1 MKNALFSKLSFFL
14 FPLHFQSHLSSHFL
28 NSISLSMDLPDIE
41 LDPQLKYWVLLP
53 ISFVMVLVG
62 LLRSNITVMMQPNPK
77 LEPFRKI
84 REK

>member
-1 MKNALFSKLSFFL
+1 
-14 FPLHFQSHLSSHFL
+14 
-28 NSISLSMDLPDIE
+28 MDLPDIE

-62 LLRSNITVMMQPNPK
+62 LLRSNITVMMQSNPK
-77 LEPFRKI
+77 LEPFRKV